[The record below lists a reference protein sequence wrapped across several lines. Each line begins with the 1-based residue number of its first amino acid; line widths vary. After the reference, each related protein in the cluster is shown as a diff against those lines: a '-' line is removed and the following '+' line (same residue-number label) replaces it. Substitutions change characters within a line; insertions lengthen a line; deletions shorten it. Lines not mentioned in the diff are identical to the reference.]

1 MIRASFDLDLGDLI
15 DLRDKK
21 IRKAIR
27 IGINRAAK
35 PVRSQVKAEAERIAL
50 QGFTAKSIGTKQK
63 VYRSGLVV
71 IVVVGPKRSYK
82 RVKGKY
88 TRGKRKG
95 ERKVFRPASVAHFV
109 EKGTARS
116 KPEPFL
122 RPALDKTSGK
132 YQESLAAEIKAEIE
146 QGNQG

>member
-35 PVRSQVKAEAERIAL
+35 PVRAQVKAEAERIKL

-63 VYRSGLVV
+63 VYRAGLVV

-88 TRGKRKG
+88 SRGKRKG
-95 ERKVFRPASVAHFV
+95 ESKVFRPASVAHFV
-109 EKGTARS
+109 EKGTSRS

-122 RPALDKTSGK
+122 QPALDQTSGK
-132 YQESLAAEIKAEIE
+132 YQESLADEIKAEID
-146 QGNQG
+146 NSK